1 MMERSR
7 CASGNS
13 LGSSDR
19 SMAGPLRTPAAM
31 VRSMNQDTLEM
42 LEYPFITMQHYPS
55 GFILHIGNY
64 TYLLCTSPSRDC
76 TFNRLYIVFMLYIIN
91 ENNPK
96 NKYKSLHN

>member
-1 MMERSR
+1 MKRSR

-31 VRSMNQDTLEM
+31 VRSMNQDALEM
-42 LEYPFITMQHYPS
+42 LEYPFITMQHYPP

-64 TYLLCTSPSRDC
+64 TYLL
-76 TFNRLYIVFMLYIIN
+76 
-91 ENNPK
+91 
-96 NKYKSLHN
+96 